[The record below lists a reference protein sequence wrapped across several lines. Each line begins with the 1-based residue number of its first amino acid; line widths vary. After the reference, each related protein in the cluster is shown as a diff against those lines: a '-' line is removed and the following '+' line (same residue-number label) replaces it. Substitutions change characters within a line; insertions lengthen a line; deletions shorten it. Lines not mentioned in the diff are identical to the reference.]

1 MSKIFLLLI
10 LVLSTSFSWSQET
23 AQEKLE
29 RRKAQIQ
36 QEIHEKEEMLQSV
49 RSKEKT
55 VAKQLTL
62 QSEKINLKVK
72 LINTTATQTKLLAND
87 MQTNQSKINKLN
99 SELII
104 LKEDYA
110 AMIVKSYKSR
120 SEQSRAMFILSS
132 QNFLQAYKRAQYMK
146 QYSSY
151 RKMQGDEIKYKSDAL
166 AGYNQ
171 KIGIQKSKKERL
183 IKENEKEKQTLE
195 KEKLVQQEIAKAIKK
210 SKNQIAGEIKK
221 KQQETRA
228 IDRKIDRLI
237 SEAIAAANRRTANAE
252 KSNTKTTT
260 SGGATK
266 TKTVV
271 VESSTKISLTPE
283 GKLVS
288 DNFKANK
295 GRLPWPVEKGFVSL
309 GYGDQAHPVY
319 PKLIVHNSGVEIS
332 TDAGSNARAVFG
344 GEVTNVIVLSPVNKA
359 VMIQHGDFFTVYQN
373 LSSVNVSKGDKVQT
387 KEVLGRIRTNGDSGK
402 TVLKFMISQ
411 NTTYNNPASWL
422 SNM

>member
-1 MSKIFLLLI
+1 MSKLFLLLI
-10 LVLSTSFSWSQET
+10 LVLTTSLSWSQET

-29 RRKAQIQ
+29 RRKAKIQ
-36 QEIHEKEEMLQSV
+36 QEIQEKEEMLKSV

-62 QSEKINLKVK
+62 QSEKINLKEK

-87 MQTNQSKINKLN
+87 MSSNQSKINRLN
-99 SELII
+99 SELIV

-171 KIGIQKSKKERL
+171 KIGVQKTKKEKL

-221 KQQETRA
+221 KQQETKA
-228 IDRKIDRLI
+228 LDRKIDRLI

-252 KSNTKTTT
+252 AKSNTKTTT
-260 SGGATK
+260 SGSIKA
-266 TKTVV
+266 KTVI
-271 VESSTKISLTPE
+271 VESTTKISLTPE

-319 PKLIVHNSGVEIS
+319 PKLIVHNSGVEIT
-332 TDAGSNARAVFG
+332 TDQGANARAVFG

-411 NTTYNNPASWL
+411 NTTYSNPASWL